1 MPADADQSDPPEGD
15 HRAAA
20 TAFAD
25 RVRSAFGGEVVGI
38 HLFGSVATGS
48 HRPTSDVD
56 ILVVVA
62 DDAPFGAV
70 DDRLLDIA
78 YDVMLAHGI
87 PVEVHTV
94 REAAFEA
101 REERGEPFVGRV
113 VREGVRV

>member
-20 TAFAD
+20 SAFAD
-25 RVRSAFGGEVVGI
+25 QVRSAFDEEVVGI

-62 DDAPFGAV
+62 DDAPFDVV
-70 DDRLLDIA
+70 DDRLLDVA
-78 YDVMLAHGI
+78 YDIMLSHGV

-94 REAAFEA
+94 RETTFEA

-113 VREGVRV
+113 VREGVRI